1 MTATY
6 SNTNPIKNYFAGSI
20 GNAQPEAIRQR
31 NTEVTRSKGGDNPFG
46 QVLEYVRKETTLRPI
61 ADPTAQPGRKLAN
74 PSIATGEYNPAAP
87 RPRVPTWSEQ
97 IGRPSTP
104 YGAEQIQRPYAPYG
118 AETIGSAAGMG
129 DSGAAIGNIVTS
141 GPTLQDVYGRPKTG
155 GTPVDEGNG
164 LYSQAQSGSGL
175 TPKPAPGEAVIPEG
189 GGKRRGVNPGDP
201 TLNDFWAQKAFEYNS
216 YDTPWKGTITRDDV
230 IAYHQYANV
239 AKQNGKENIDI
250 KEWLAAGRPRE
261 FKQGD
266 FPDKQPATPQGP
278 KLVDGFRRPGKPGQ
292 TKYKPGDP
300 NNVRPSAPA
309 GPSTGGETPSGT
321 DSGQQPA
328 PGGVPASGEN
338 DDHLAAVKQAVREQ
352 AQREM
357 LEQERGIRSRNAF
370 SRSNLSGA
378 GDSSLATAS
387 MNAQGDLEAKLAQLE
402 YGAYDQLQGREL
414 QERLAKLSSEDQR
427 YGIDTQVKI
436 AQIQA
441 KAQQIAAEAQAA
453 ASAAGAN
460 AAQAAAE
467 ANAAAAR
474 YESDMR
480 YKLGIAGLDV
490 DREKNFF
497 NFTNSQQGLV
507 LDYLRT
513 MYGISP
519 DAFLNGSPWPGGNI
533 IVNGG
538 N

>member
-1 MTATY
+1 MTGTY

-20 GNAQPEAIRQR
+20 GNAQPPAIRQR
-31 NTEVTRSKGGDNPFG
+31 NTEVTHSKGSDNPFG
-46 QVLEYVRKETTLRPI
+46 RVLEHVRKETTLQPATSASVVPERKQLNPGVTENNPVPARP
-61 ADPTAQPGRKLAN
+61 QV
-74 PSIATGEYNPAAP
+74 PA
-87 RPRVPTWSEQ
+87 WGEQ
-97 IGRPSTP
+97 ISRPNAP
-104 YGAEQIQRPYAPYG
+104 YGAEQIRKPPALYDGFANGG
-118 AETIGSAAGMG
+118 AEGGLQSG
-129 DSGAAIGNIVTS
+129 DVVTG
-141 GPTLQDVYGRPKTG
+141 GPTLLDLYGRPKAGAGPT
-155 GTPVDEGNG
+155 DEGNG
-164 LYSQAQSGSGL
+164 LYSQAQSGGGL
-175 TPKPAPGEAVIPEG
+175 IPKPSPGETVTPERS
-189 GGKRRGVNPGDP
+189 GKRRGVNPGDP
-201 TLNDFWAQKAFEYNS
+201 TLNDFWAHKAFEYNT

-230 IAYHQYANV
+230 IAYHQYAGV
-239 AKQNGKENIDI
+239 AKEHGKENIDI

-261 FKQGD
+261 FKPGD
-266 FPDKQPATPQGP
+266 FPDKRPAEPQGP
-278 KLVDGFRRPGKPGQ
+278 KVVDGFRRPGKPGQ
-292 TKYKPGDP
+292 TSYRPGDP
-300 NNVRPSAPA
+300 NGVRPPAPPP
-309 GPSTGGETPSGT
+309 PSTGGETPSGS

-328 PGGVPASGEN
+328 PGGGAPGTG
-338 DDHLAAVKQAVREQ
+338 DDQLSAVKQAVREQ
-352 AQREM
+352 AEREM

-370 SRSNLSGA
+370 NRSNLSGA

-441 KAQQIAAEAQAA
+441 KAQEIAAQAQAA
-453 ASAAGAN
+453 ASAAGAS

-497 NFTNSQQGLV
+497 SFTNAQQGLV
-507 LDYLRT
+507 LEYLRT